1 MPGDE
6 KKSTTSTTT
15 RTEVKTRRV
24 QSLEPR
30 EGRELSSV
38 EEAVVRMH
46 HGVSVKPDAKL
57 PTNGVNDDLM
67 RKLLEM
73 EVRAF
78 EKSGRMD
85 ELEDIP
91 DDARAT
97 NEATRRI
104 VAELAKKG

>member
-6 KKSTTSTTT
+6 KKTATTT

-24 QSLEPR
+24 QSLEPKS
-30 EGRELSSV
+30 GKELSSL

-46 HGVSVKPDAKL
+46 HGVSVKADAKL

-78 EKSGRMD
+78 EKSGRID
-85 ELEDIP
+85 ELDDVP
-91 DDARAT
+91 DDARPANAAT
-97 NEATRRI
+97 KKI
-104 VAELAKKG
+104 VAELAKKS